1 MRAALL
7 AIPALAAVLTASG
20 AKSADPSL
28 TISLRGLSPAS
39 MEISNRIVG
48 GEETSLAEFPWQVAL
63 YKKRNGEFSFACGGS
78 LIHSGWVLT
87 AAHCFGDTKAADA
100 LLVVEGNTDITPF
113 LSKLGPDSHV
123 LHARKIFVHEKY
135 DAEKSE
141 NDIAL
146 IELDSPANS
155 APVVLELKAD
165 AAVEN
170 SQSPATVTGWG
181 RTRWVTEQ
189 FDKDGHFVKL
199 VDATTHQDV
208 SREEIFESGM
218 RKVDIPMVDLPKCQK
233 AYGGSGKTIDA
244 RTLCAGFD
252 EGKKDACQGDS
263 GGPLVMPDASGQR
276 VQIGVVSWGAGCA
289 QAGFPGVYTRVSAFS
304 EWIGANTRKAVSPGV
319 GPVPLPALQET
330 ASAGGEPAH
339 PEGASAAP
347 AVIVPGPHKAAIR
360 PQQAPGQVHHP
371 VFPDNEADLAIA
383 LNIGDNVH
391 IGQKVVFTVTT
402 RQPGYLTL
410 LDKTPDD
417 KLTRIFPN
425 EYSLR
430 TPTGKK
436 VSAAII
442 TPDRPM
448 IVPDKRNPYAG
459 FDYVID
465 QPAGEGLL
473 VAILSDKPLEE
484 PNLAGGVRSF
494 ETSATAQAFVTDLAK
509 ILARQMVRNLAI
521 EADPPKDA
529 PKKAGKPG
537 YSIVFHPYTI
547 SP

>member
-1 MRAALL
+1 MRAVLRL
-7 AIPALAAVLTASG
+7 IPALAAVVMAGS
-20 AKSADPSL
+20 ARSADSPL
-28 TISLRGLSPAS
+28 AVSLRGLGTAS

-48 GEETSLAEFPWQVAL
+48 GDETSLVEFPWQVAL
-63 YKKRNGEFSFACGGS
+63 YKKRNGEFGFACGGS
-78 LIHSGWVLT
+78 IIHPGWVLT
-87 AAHCFGDTKAADA
+87 AAHCFGDTNAADA
-100 LLVVEGNTDITPF
+100 LLVVEGSTDITPL

-123 LHARKIFVHEKY
+123 VHARKIFVHEKY
-135 DAEKSE
+135 NAEKSE

-146 IELDSPANS
+146 IELDNPATS

-165 AAVEN
+165 AAVES

-199 VDATTHQDV
+199 VDAQTHLDV
-208 SREEIFESGM
+208 SRDEIFESGM

-263 GGPLVMPDASGQR
+263 GGPLVMPDASGLR

-304 EWIGANTRKAVSPGV
+304 DWIGTTTRKAVIRRDQQV
-319 GPVPLPALQET
+319 QEPVPPNALPT
-330 ASAGGEPAH
+330 P
-339 PEGASAAP
+339 PP
-347 AVIVPGPHKAAIR
+347 PKPK
-360 PQQAPGQVHHP
+360 PHP
-371 VFPDNEADLAIA
+371 VLSDNEAGLAIA
-383 LNIGDNVH
+383 LNIGDTVR

-402 RQPGYLTL
+402 RLPGYLTL